1 MLSMVGGELNN
12 VIVNLLSNYELTFKI
27 VVII

>member
-1 MLSMVGGELNN
+1 MVGGELNN
-12 VIVNLLSNYELTFKI
+12 VIVNLLSNYELTFKM